1 MNNRSAILL
10 VGGRGTRLAP
20 LTNNTPKPMLQ
31 VAGVPF
37 TEHQINKA
45 RAAGITEIV
54 LATSFKA
61 ELFKPYF
68 GDGKNFGISIKYAIE
83 EVALGTGGAISNAG
97 AMLEG
102 SGPVAIFNGDVL
114 SKHDLDGQFKFHQA
128 NGADVTLYLTEVE
141 DARAYGAVELD
152 STGRVS
158 AFNEKMEN
166 PPTNIINAGCY
177 IFNRGI
183 IDSIP
188 VGKVISVERETFPQ
202 LLASGAKV
210 FGFIDKSYWLDIGT
224 PAALLKASRDLVFE
238 MDKDFLALPE
248 SVIASDS
255 MLTGGSVV
263 GRRSRIESLAQVDG
277 SVIGE
282 NAIVGVGARLKDCF
296 VADGFEVP
304 AHVIAVDNYFGF

>member
-1 MNNRSAILL
+1 
-10 VGGRGTRLAP
+10 
-20 LTNNTPKPMLQ
+20 MLQ

-61 ELFKPYF
+61 ELFEPYF

-83 EVALGTGGAISNAG
+83 EVALGTGGAISNA
-97 AMLEG
+97 AVLLAG

-141 DARAYGAVELD
+141 VARAYGAVELD
-152 STGRVS
+152 NTGRVT

-210 FGFIDKSYWLDIGT
+210 FGFVDKSYWLDIGT

-238 MDKDFLALPE
+238 MSKDFLALPE
-248 SVIASDS
+248 SVIASDAI
-255 MLTGGSVV
+255 LTGGSVV
-263 GRRSRIESLAQVDG
+263 GRCSRIESLAQIDG

>member
-1 MNNRSAILL
+1 MSNRSAILL

-61 ELFKPYF
+61 ELFEPYF

-97 AMLEG
+97 SMLEG

-152 STGRVS
+152 NTGRVT

-210 FGFIDKSYWLDIGT
+210 FGFVDKSYWLDIGT

-238 MDKDFLALPE
+238 MSKDFLALPE
-248 SVIASDS
+248 SVIASDAI
-255 MLTGGSVV
+255 LTGGSVV
-263 GRRSRIESLAQVDG
+263 GRCSRIESLAQVDG

>member
-1 MNNRSAILL
+1 M
-10 VGGRGTRLAP
+10 LA
-20 LTNNTPKPMLQ
+20 
-31 VAGVPF
+31 
-37 TEHQINKA
+37 
-45 RAAGITEIV
+45 
-54 LATSFKA
+54 
-61 ELFKPYF
+61 
-68 GDGKNFGISIKYAIE
+68 
-83 EVALGTGGAISNAG
+83 
-97 AMLEG
+97 G

-114 SKHDLDGQFKFHQA
+114 SKHDLDGQFKFHESKS
-128 NGADVTLYLTEVE
+128 ADVTLYLTEVE

-152 STGRVS
+152 GTGRVT

-188 VGKVISVERETFPQ
+188 FGKVISVERETFPH
-202 LLASGAKV
+202 LLSSGAKV
-210 FGFIDKSYWLDIGT
+210 FGFVDKSYWLDIGT

-238 MDKDFLALPE
+238 MSKDFLALPE
-248 SVIASDS
+248 SVIASDAI
-255 MLTGGSVV
+255 LTGGSVV
-263 GRRSRIESLAQVDG
+263 GRCSRIESLAQVDG